1 MEDVLFKAVAQY
13 VFGVLFVALLFYVL
27 KANEKREERLVEH
40 NRIMQSALQEM
51 MQTLKLMQAEIRE
64 SISSLKE
71 DISDIKDIIM
81 RR

>member
-1 MEDVLFKAVAQY
+1 MEDIAFKAVAQY

-27 KANEKREERLVEH
+27 RANEKREERLVEH
-40 NRIMQSALQEM
+40 NQVMQSALQEM

-64 SISSLKE
+64 SISSVKE
-71 DISDIKDIIM
+71 DISDIKEIIL